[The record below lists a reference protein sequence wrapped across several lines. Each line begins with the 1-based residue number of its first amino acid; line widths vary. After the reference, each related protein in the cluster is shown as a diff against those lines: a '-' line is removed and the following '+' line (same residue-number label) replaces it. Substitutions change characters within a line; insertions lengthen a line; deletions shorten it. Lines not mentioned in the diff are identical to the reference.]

1 MNEVP
6 AVHVGHIFKTLS
18 GTTVESDVLP
28 AWTKGQINSRRRANP
43 AKRRVKNKVAK
54 ASRKANR

>member
-1 MNEVP
+1 M
-6 AVHVGHIFKTLS
+6 HIFKTLS
-18 GTTVESDVLP
+18 GKTVESTMLP
-28 AWTKGQINSRRRANP
+28 AWSKGQINSRRKANP